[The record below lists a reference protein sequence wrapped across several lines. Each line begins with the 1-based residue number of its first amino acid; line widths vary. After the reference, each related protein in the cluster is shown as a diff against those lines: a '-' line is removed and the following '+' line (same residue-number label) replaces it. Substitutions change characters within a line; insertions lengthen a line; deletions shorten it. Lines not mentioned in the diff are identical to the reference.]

1 MLVIQNLSKS
11 FGNLDAVKELS
22 LDIAAGEFFALLGPS
37 GCGKSTLL
45 RLLAGFEVP
54 TSGDILLN
62 DQSLIGLPPER
73 RPLNMMFQSY
83 ALFPHMT
90 VTNNIAFGLKQAGVG
105 RAEREERVR
114 EALALVQLS
123 TLGERKPSQL
133 SGGQRQRA
141 ALARALVNRPKLLLL
156 DEPLA
161 ALDKKLREET
171 QFELV
176 KIQQNLGITFMVVTH
191 DQDEAMSMADRLAVM
206 NEGKIIQVGP
216 PEDVYEQ
223 PKSLFVADFLGTINI
238 FAPGTLGE
246 VCLGLRPE
254 KIQASKSGEG
264 RLQGILQDE
273 AYYGDVST
281 LLVKLES
288 GQDIRV
294 ARTNRH
300 RAETETFEPGDRV
313 VLNWQ
318 EADSVELIDE

>member
-1 MLVIQNLSKS
+1 MENICKN
-11 FGNLDAVKELS
+11 FGALKAVQDVSMEL
-22 LDIAAGEFFALLGPS
+22 AAGEFFALLGPS

-45 RLLAGFEVP
+45 RMLAGFETP
-54 TSGDILLN
+54 TSGDIRLDGESLL
-62 DQSLIGLPPER
+62 GLPPER

-90 VTNNIAFGLKQAGVG
+90 VANNIAFGLKQAGLG
-105 RAEREERVR
+105 RADRDERIADVVR
-114 EALALVQLS
+114 LVQLEGL
-123 TLGERKPSQL
+123 TERKPAQL
-133 SGGQRQRA
+133 SGGQRQRV

-176 KIQQNLGITFMVVTH
+176 KIQQELGITWMVVTH

-206 NEGKIIQVGP
+206 NAGQIIQVGP
-216 PEDVYEQ
+216 PEDVYER
-223 PKSLFVADFLGTINI
+223 PNSLYVADFLGTVNVFEAGAIG
-238 FAPGTLGE
+238 PGKIGI
-246 VCLGLRPE
+246 RPE
-254 KIQASKSGEG
+254 KIQVRKTGEG
-264 RLQGILQDE
+264 QLKGTLKDE

-281 LLVKLES
+281 LLVTLES

-300 RAETETFEPGDRV
+300 RAETEVFEPGDAV
-313 VLNWQ
+313 VLSW
-318 EADSVELIDE
+318 EKSDLLEFAD

>member
-1 MLVIQNLSKS
+1 MLEIKNISKS
-11 FGNLDAVKELS
+11 FGALQAVKGLNLDL
-22 LDIAAGEFFALLGPS
+22 AAGEFFALLGPS

-45 RLLAGFEVP
+45 RMLAGFETP
-54 TSGDILLN
+54 TSGDILL
-62 DQSLIGLPPER
+62 DGQSLLGLPPER

-90 VTNNIAFGLKQAGVG
+90 VANNIAFGLKQAGVG
-105 RAEREERVR
+105 RAEREERVL
-114 EALALVQLS
+114 EVMALVQLS
-123 TLGERKPSQL
+123 ALGGRKPAQL
-133 SGGQRQRA
+133 SGGQRQRV

-176 KIQQNLGITFMVVTH
+176 KIQQDLGITFMVVTH

-206 NEGKIIQVGP
+206 NAGEIIQVGP
-216 PEDVYEQ
+216 PEDVYER
-223 PKSLFVADFLGTINI
+223 PKSLFVADFLGTINV
-238 FAPGTLGE
+238 FEPGVLGE
-246 VCLGLRPE
+246 IRLGLRPE
-254 KIQASKSGEG
+254 KIQVSKGG
-264 RLQGILQDE
+264 TGKLTGTLQDE

-281 LLVKLES
+281 LLIKLAS

-300 RAETETFEPGDRV
+300 RAETETFEPGDQV
-313 VLNWQ
+313 MLNWQ
-318 EADSVELIDE
+318 DADSVELGD